1 VFHMNELGLGLG
13 IVGGDMWRFE
23 TDARRLAALAGRVA
37 LGTPTRDLPPQF
49 VTAAPMLDWRQLQR
63 WRVPDSRIP
72 DGAIVL
78 FRPPVPPGANRT
90 LVVAGLVILGVQLA
104 LIVGLLLERT
114 WRRRAESEAQRT
126 RDELAHL
133 ARVASM
139 GEMAASLAHEL
150 HQPLG
155 AIMNNAQ
162 VAVDLVSA
170 GFEKKEEL
178 KEILQDIVNDDRRA
192 GEIIGRVRELVTKH
206 VSHRTR
212 VSMSDI
218 LQSMADLLAREAGV
232 RQISLEAADSADPLL
247 VSGDRVQLQQVALN
261 LLRNALD
268 ATAAGPA
275 AARRVWVSTALS
287 GAHLV
292 HVVVGDS
299 GPGLAAG
306 TERRLFEAFYTTK
319 TGGMGMGL
327 SIARSIVE
335 SHGGKIWAVNGA
347 EGGAEFHVT
356 IPRIGVPTPAR
367 RLAEDA
373 GAG

>member
-1 VFHMNELGLGLG
+1 
-13 IVGGDMWRFE
+13 
-23 TDARRLAALAGRVA
+23 LAVLAGQVA
-37 LGTPTRDLPPQF
+37 LGTPPRELPVQF

-63 WRVPDSRIP
+63 WRVPESRIP

-78 FRPPVPPGANRT
+78 FRPAAPPGGSRP
-90 LVVAGLVILGVQLA
+90 VVIAGLLVLGVQLA
-104 LIVGLLLERT
+104 LIVGLLLERM
-114 WRRRAESEAQRT
+114 WRRRAESETHRT

-162 VAVDLVSA
+162 VAVDLASA
-170 GFEKKEEL
+170 GLEKRQEL
-178 KEILQDIVNDDRRA
+178 KEILQDILDDDRRA
-192 GEIIGRVRELVTKH
+192 GEIIGRVRELVTKR
-206 VSHRTR
+206 VSQRAR

-218 LQSMADLLAREAGV
+218 LQSVVDLLAREAGA
-232 RQISLEAADSADPLL
+232 RQISLEAGGSADALL
-247 VSGDRVQLQQVALN
+247 VIGDRVQLQQVVLN

-268 ATAAGPA
+268 ATSTGAVAT
-275 AARRVWVSTALS
+275 RRVWVSTASS
-287 GAHLV
+287 GGHLV

-319 TGGMGMGL
+319 AGGMGMGL

-335 SHGGKIWAVNGA
+335 SHGGKIWAANGA
-347 EGGAEFHVT
+347 DGGA
-356 IPRIGVPTPAR
+356 
-367 RLAEDA
+367 
-373 GAG
+373 